1 MPVMKKVISY
11 TALVALLQLQSAT
24 SLSLGSSPSLPHGL
38 QLASSSDGSHT
49 DTSGVTAIPVPPYY
63 NNGDANDKDFS
74 SSYPS
79 ALHTIYVKPILT
91 AEETE
96 QTLRLTR
103 AHATATGRWEQPDR
117 ERHSTYATCDFPID
131 EAPEVEAYFGEIGM
145 DDRIWQTLHE
155 MYDIPS
161 EEMTYLD
168 FFCAQ
173 YRAAAP
179 EESSSA
185 ETSESEASSQTMDRL
200 EAHRDGSLLSFTITL
215 TPPTDFEGGGT
226 FFDCLA
232 SAQRNQD
239 LSLDSFVYPGGVVRP
254 QRAGDGV
261 FHSGKLL
268 HGADVVTAGERI
280 VLVGFVE
287 VATWRQRSGALA
299 EACQDWGRMDVAAKR
314 YRRQQEVKEAAG
326 KRKLSPLIHGLDKW
340 LPGSDPASG
349 RGRSF
354 LRVVA
359 PEAFS
364 SVAKRADPIYQR
376 QQRLETEDRLL
387 RDILLSPQEVEDQ
400 FAKWSSEDV
409 TFL

>member
-1 MPVMKKVISY
+1 MNKGFSY
-11 TALVALLQLQSAT
+11 TALAVLLQLQSAA
-24 SLSLGSSPSLPHGL
+24 SFALRSSPSSPHGIR
-38 QLASSSDGSHT
+38 LASSSSDGST
-49 DTSGVTAIPVPPYY
+49 IDTSSVTAIPVPPYY
-63 NNGDANDKDFS
+63 DTDDSNEKKAS

-79 ALHTIYVKPILT
+79 VLHTIYVKPILT

-96 QTLRLTR
+96 QTLTLTR
-103 AHATATGRWEQPDR
+103 AHAAATGRWEQPDR

-131 EAPEVEAYFGEIGM
+131 EAPQVEAYFGEIGM

-155 MYDIPS
+155 LYDIPL
-161 EEMTYLD
+161 EEMSYLD

-173 YRAAAP
+173 YRAAVPTA
-179 EESSSA
+179 SSSLDA
-185 ETSESEASSQTMDRL
+185 KENEDEASSQTMDRL

-232 SAQRNQD
+232 SKISPD
-239 LSLDSFVYPGGVVRP
+239 PSLDSLVYPGGVVRP
-254 QRAGDGV
+254 QRSGDGV

-287 VATWRQRSGALA
+287 VATWRQRPGALA
-299 EACQDWGRMDVAAKR
+299 EACRDWGRMDVATKR
-314 YRRQQEVKEAAG
+314 YKRQQEVEEAAG
-326 KRKLSPLIHGLDKW
+326 QGKWSPLVKGLDKW
-340 LPGSDPASG
+340 LPESDPASG

-354 LRVVA
+354 LRVVP

-387 RDILLSPQEVEDQ
+387 REILLSPQEVQAQ
-400 FAKWSSEDV
+400 FAEWSIEDV
-409 TFL
+409 SVL